1 MENFKTCVLLNSRGY
16 GSIIY
21 GSPKGGG
28 EGVMVSYF
36 SNILNPSFSMY
47 PVINIIFNKAGL
59 LLVNQSQK
67 FQNIPLHQLIKRSSF
82 QST

>member
-1 MENFKTCVLLNSRGY
+1 
-16 GSIIY
+16 
-21 GSPKGGG
+21 
-28 EGVMVSYF
+28 
-36 SNILNPSFSMY
+36 MY